1 MTPIRPETTQFVRE
15 LESYSS
21 KRLYHPDEVATL
33 IDLARTQ
40 NLMEVFEDAAF
51 HAKFL
56 TKAFGVMQRIGA
68 EGEGYPQL
76 AAEFQASLEKAST
89 LVKTLVKESP
99 EELKQH
105 FVQTFFSLRQ
115 ESLVELLHLMED
127 LTVVKNWR
135 VDGRPLP

>member
-1 MTPIRPETTQFVRE
+1 MTSIRHETAQFVRE
-15 LESYSS
+15 LELYSS
-21 KRLYHPDEVATL
+21 KKLHHPDEVATL
-33 IDLARTQ
+33 IDLARAQ
-40 NLMEVFEDAAF
+40 NLIDVLEDAAF

-56 TKAFGVMQRIGA
+56 TKALAVMQRIGA

-89 LVKTLVKESP
+89 LLKTLVKESP
-99 EELKQH
+99 EDTKQH

-115 ESLVELLHLMED
+115 ESFTELLDLMQD